1 MFYRDKDKQ
10 ETTSGEEKK
19 VNVEF
24 VESPDEKHNVAAP
37 AGTGSATA
45 EAKDQNVQ
53 EKVNAYE
60 EKIKQLEEKN
70 LRLLAEFQNYR
81 RRVEREQLELADYI
95 KGEVFKKL
103 LPVLDDFKIMMEK
116 AVAGENEK
124 SVLEGARIIYEKLKG
139 ILEKEGLQKIESLG
153 EKFDPEIHEALMTR
167 PTEQQEEHERVVEVY
182 QEGYRLKEKLLRPS
196 KVIVGK
202 YKGREEE
209 GKDSP

>member
-1 MFYRDKDKQ
+1 MFYRDKEKQ

-24 VESPDEKHNVAAP
+24 VEHPDEKAATEAP
-37 AGTGSATA
+37 SKAEPVA
-45 EAKDQNVQ
+45 EAPEPDVQ
-53 EKVNAYE
+53 EKLKAYE
-60 EKIKQLEEKN
+60 EKIKELEEKN

-95 KGEVFKKL
+95 KGEIFKKL

-139 ILEKEGLQKIESLG
+139 ILEKEGLEKIESLG

-167 PTEQQEEHERVVEVY
+167 PTEQKEDHERVVEVY

-202 YKGREEE
+202 YSGGEAE
-209 GKDSP
+209 GSDSR